1 MIQMKKIKSILIS
14 LFAMVFSFN
23 AALAADKVGSKEQPL
38 RVMLVPAD
46 GGTEDGTLADF
57 RPLFSALTQSTGLHF
72 DMKVGQSYSAV
83 ISAMANRQADI
94 AWFGPVSYLE
104 AKKRGGAELLALS
117 VKKGNSTYFSGIF
130 VSKKSGI
137 NSLADLKDKDIAF
150 GDPHSTSS
158 FVYPMA
164 MIIKSGLDPIK
175 DLKSIRLTG
184 SHTNSL
190 NALSEGHVQA
200 AAASFSSFEKA
211 VKAGAIDPSKFKP
224 LVKSDPIPNP
234 PLALNPALSPILKAQ
249 LRVAIHEVH
258 TAEGIKPGMIRGYG
272 GKAVDRYNADVQEAV
287 IDEAGSTIALVT
299 DALRVQI
306 LAKASKR

>member
-1 MIQMKKIKSILIS
+1 MKKIKSTLIS
-14 LFAMVFSFN
+14 LLALGLGFSTSY
-23 AALAADKVGSKEQPL
+23 AAEKIGSKEQPL

-46 GGTEDGTLADF
+46 GGTEDGTIADF
-57 RPLFSALTQSTGLHF
+57 KPLFNSLTKSTGLHF

-83 ISAMANRQADI
+83 ITAMANRQADI

-104 AKKRGGAELLALS
+104 AKKLGGAELLALS
-117 VKKGNSTYFSGIF
+117 VKKGNSTYYSGIF

-137 NSLADLKDKDIAF
+137 NTLADLKGKDIAF

-164 MIIKSGLDPIK
+164 MIIKSGIDPIR

-190 NALSEGHVQA
+190 NALSEGHVDA
-200 AAASFSSFEKA
+200 ACASFTLFEKA
-211 VKAGAIDPSKFKP
+211 VKNGAIDATKFKP

-234 PLALNPALSPILKAQ
+234 PMALNPKLSPIMKAK

-258 TAEGIKPGMIRGYG
+258 QAPGIEPGMIRGYG
-272 GKAVDRYNADVQEAV
+272 GKKVDRYNADVRESV
-287 IDEAGSTIALVT
+287 IETAGSTIALVSEE
-299 DALRVQI
+299 LRVQI
-306 LAKASKR
+306 LAKASER

>member
-1 MIQMKKIKSILIS
+1 MKKIKSILIS

-23 AALAADKVGSKEQPL
+23 AALAADKAGSKEQPL

-83 ISAMANRQADI
+83 RSAMANRQADI

-104 AKKRGGAELLALS
+104 AKKRGAELLALS
-117 VKKGNSTYFSGIF
+117 VKKETQLIF
-130 VSKKSGI
+130 LGFLYLKERI

-164 MIIKSGLDPIK
+164 MI
-175 DLKSIRLTG
+175 
-184 SHTNSL
+184 
-190 NALSEGHVQA
+190 
-200 AAASFSSFEKA
+200 
-211 VKAGAIDPSKFKP
+211 
-224 LVKSDPIPNP
+224 
-234 PLALNPALSPILKAQ
+234 
-249 LRVAIHEVH
+249 LRVAW
-258 TAEGIKPGMIRGYG
+258 IR
-272 GKAVDRYNADVQEAV
+272 
-287 IDEAGSTIALVT
+287 
-299 DALRVQI
+299 
-306 LAKASKR
+306 